1 MDASHV
7 EMIPAIPGTFHQI
20 GVGDDISYERDTLLI
35 SAGPRTDW
43 FVDPGSGDVTVNAP
57 ALIAPLRGDYT
68 LSARL
73 DVELACTY
81 DAGALVLWA
90 DDHHW
95 AKLALEFSP
104 DGEAL
109 VVSVVT
115 RGESDD
121 ANSIRIEADHSYL
134 RIARI
139 GAAYAFHV
147 SVDGTR
153 WRFVRHFRLDGEPEV
168 GFEAQSPT
176 GDGCTARFSEIAYR
190 EGVLADL
197 RSGV

>member
-1 MDASHV
+1 MEAFQI
-7 EMIPAIPGTFHQI
+7 ETIPAKPGTFHLL
-20 GVGDDISYERDTLLI
+20 GAVDAMTYEGGTLTI

-43 FVDPGSGDVTVNAP
+43 FVDPGSGEATVNAP
-57 ALIAPLRGDYT
+57 ALVAPVLGDYM
-68 LSARL
+68 LSARVG
-73 DVELACTY
+73 VELARTY
-81 DAGALVLWA
+81 DAGALVLWC
-90 DDHHW
+90 DEHHW
-95 AKLALEFSP
+95 AKLAIEFSP

-115 RGESDD
+115 RGQSDD
-121 ANSIRIEADHSYL
+121 ANSIRIEADHTFL

-139 GAAYAFHV
+139 GAAHAFHV
-147 SVDGTR
+147 SVDGAR

-168 GFEAQSPT
+168 GFEAQSPI

-190 EGVLADL
+190 EGALADL